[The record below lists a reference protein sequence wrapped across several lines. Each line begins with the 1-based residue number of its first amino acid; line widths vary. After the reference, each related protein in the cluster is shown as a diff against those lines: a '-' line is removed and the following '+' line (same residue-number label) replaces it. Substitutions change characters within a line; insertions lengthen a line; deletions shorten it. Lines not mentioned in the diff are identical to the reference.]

1 MRRTRAFPSVLAALA
16 ILAACRGRE
25 SASDSTTAA
34 AGARG
39 PICVEGGSAPTI
51 TAAGVGPVRI
61 GARLASVSDRC
72 TVRDSS
78 FSLGE
83 GIQENGRVAV
93 LGNVTVTLIV
103 SRDSAPTIERIIIAD
118 SSIRTD
124 AGIGVGKTVGALR
137 AAYGRLC
144 AATGEG
150 RVVVGVPPLPGVSF
164 GTSASLRGIPDVSA
178 TPEAIPDSA
187 RITGIWIYGGRSA
200 CGGS

>member
-1 MRRTRAFPSVLAALA
+1 MRMTPTLPTVVAALA
-16 ILAACRGRE
+16 FIAACGDRDT
-25 SASDSTTAA
+25 AADSTAATAA
-34 AGARG
+34 ARG
-39 PICVEGGSAPTI
+39 PICVEGGPPTI

-72 TVRDSS
+72 TVRDSA

-83 GIQENGRVAV
+83 GIQENGRVVA
-93 LGNVTVTLIV
+93 LGNASAALIV
-103 SRDSAPTIERIIIAD
+103 SRDSAETIERIIIAD

-187 RITGIWIYGGRSA
+187 RITGIWVYGGRSA

>member
-1 MRRTRAFPSVLAALA
+1 MRIARPLTVIGAFVVLV
-16 ILAACRGRE
+16 ACRGKER
-25 SASDSTTAA
+25 ATDSTTATASARPA
-34 AGARG
+34 A
-39 PICVEGGSAPTI
+39 CVEGGGTPTI
-51 TAAGVGPVRI
+51 TAAGVGPVRV
-61 GARLASVSDRC
+61 GARLSSISPRC

-83 GIQENGRVAV
+83 GIQENGRVV
-93 LGNVTVTLIV
+93 SFGTSTVALIV
-103 SRDSAPTIERIIIAD
+103 SDDAAPTIERIIVAD
-118 SSIRTD
+118 SSIRTE

-164 GTSASLRGIPDVSA
+164 GTSAALRPNAETNPD
-178 TPEAIPDSA
+178 AIPDSA
-187 RITGIWIYGGRSA
+187 RITGIWVYGGRSV